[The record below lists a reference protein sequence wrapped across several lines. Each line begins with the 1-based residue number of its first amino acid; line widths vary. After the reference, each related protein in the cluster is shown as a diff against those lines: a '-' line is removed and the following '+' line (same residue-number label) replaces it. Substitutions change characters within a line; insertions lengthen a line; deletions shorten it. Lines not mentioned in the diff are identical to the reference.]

1 MRTGRIA
8 RAGQAGSF
16 RRCWFYRVKIG
27 EQWLATGLTRHAHER
42 DKIIGGCAGDAPFSH
57 APIAVS
63 VESAAMVVYRD
74 FVEVEQIAVI
84 VAAALLPDPSLA
96 LNGIVRRRV
105 DRHPRLT
112 FVVSRSDERVPL
124 PRETASLIIARPI
137 GAYKPTSRATGT
149 STNRLGVRSVLDSM
163 RRTNI
168 DIANP
173 CLTAVGA
180 DFNMNMAF
188 RRVVRRDRLIIYI
201 TIISGVIAIN
211 GDRRIGAVSLRSAAG
226 DKKFIPCRA
235 PSVLTAPPCV
245 PPHWLTGSQTVPFG
259 ATCTWPCN
267 PPH

>member
-27 EQWLATGLTRHAHER
+27 EQRLATGLPRHAHER

-112 FVVSRSDERVPL
+112 FVVSSSDERVPL
-124 PRETASLIIARPI
+124 YRETAGLVFDWLIRADEAES
-137 GAYKPTSRATGT
+137 GASRTS
-149 STNRLGVRSVLDSM
+149 SNRL
-163 RRTNI
+163 
-168 DIANP
+168 
-173 CLTAVGA
+173 
-180 DFNMNMAF
+180 
-188 RRVVRRDRLIIYI
+188 VRR
-201 TIISGVIAIN
+201 
-211 GDRRIGAVSLRSAAG
+211 
-226 DKKFIPCRA
+226 
-235 PSVLTAPPCV
+235 
-245 PPHWLTGSQTVPFG
+245 
-259 ATCTWPCN
+259 
-267 PPH
+267 